1 MSHGYI
7 DTKKL
12 AEIGESLLEE
22 AILSALMK
30 ANKANEGFLK
40 HQEISERAGI
50 KGPPV
55 FTLGGIAYDLLL
67 KLEHQNKVSSDSF
80 SSGGKYKFKLT
91 DKYYELRIK
100 VN

>member
-1 MSHGYI
+1 MSHDCI

-22 AILSALMK
+22 AILSTLTK
-30 ANKANEGFLK
+30 ARKANEGFLK

-55 FTLGGIAYDLLL
+55 YTQGGIAYDLLL
-67 KLEHQNKVSSDSF
+67 KLKEQKKVFSDPF
-80 SSGGKYKFKLT
+80 TSGGKYKFMLT
-91 DKYYELRIK
+91 DKHYEMRR
-100 VN
+100 